1 MSSVSALNMEML
13 VQSTQ
18 TWGTDNDPACNSGW
32 SLRQNIQCAEPHRV
46 SSVRRGN
53 PGHHYRVSVQRRG
66 KGEERSIRRY
76 WLMSQFCPAHP
87 WKQSQ
92 WYPPIMFLQEWA
104 FTQGFPIH
112 SFASAKL
119 RDRKN
124 WEILKTIGRLRNW
137 RGDGK
142 SRVARERQR
151 NLRSCC
157 VTPPPLSPLKSL
169 LAWNSNSNNDASLLD
184 FLINDHYTAKKKTT
198 TTVYVVYYSKK
209 KKKTTVIS
217 ICSLCSNKKI

>member
-18 TWGTDNDPACNSGW
+18 TWSTDNDPACNSRW
-32 SLRQNIQCAEPHRV
+32 SLKSLQNIQCAEPHRV
-46 SSVRRGN
+46 TSVQRGN
-53 PGHHYRVSVQRRG
+53 PGRHYRASVQRRG
-66 KGEERSIRRY
+66 KWEERSIRRY

-142 SRVARERQR
+142 CRVAREAEKSEILLC
-151 NLRSCC
+151 NPTTIKPIEKS
-157 VTPPPLSPLKSL
+157 VGLKL
-169 LAWNSNSNNDASLLD
+169 
-184 FLINDHYTAKKKTT
+184 
-198 TTVYVVYYSKK
+198 
-209 KKKTTVIS
+209 
-217 ICSLCSNKKI
+217 